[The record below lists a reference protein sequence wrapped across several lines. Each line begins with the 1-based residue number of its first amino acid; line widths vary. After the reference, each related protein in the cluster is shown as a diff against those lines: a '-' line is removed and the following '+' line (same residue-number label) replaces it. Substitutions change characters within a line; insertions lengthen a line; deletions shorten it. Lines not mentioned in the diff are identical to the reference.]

1 MKRELA
7 RARKNVLKG
16 HPHGM
21 TNCPKRGKD
30 AFKSTL
36 SRPKSGLTLKK
47 AQVTRRNGLRYV
59 TDSMPGIRRKRVGR
73 GFTYIGVNGQRIRDR
88 ERIKRIKALVI
99 PPAWTDVWICPNTK
113 GHIQVT
119 ARDSKSRKQYLY
131 HPRYRAIQDETKFGQ
146 MLAFSEILPLIRKR
160 VERDLSLSGLPREK
174 MLATVVRLLEKTLIR
189 VGNDES
195 ARERKS
201 FGLTTLRNRHVEIAG
216 SNLRFEFRGKS
227 GVVHSVAISDLRVA
241 RIVRRC
247 QTLPGE
253 ELLQYLDEEGRRQT
267 VDSGDIN
274 AYLRK
279 ITGEDVSAKDFR
291 TWAGTM
297 LAATALRDLGPSK
310 SQREAKSNIVRAL
323 DQVAKRLGNTRT
335 VCRKYYVHPAVIDA
349 YMKGM
354 VLRGAPASTKHK
366 RKRASTALRQEEK
379 TVLEFLRKC
388 PGC

>member
-7 RARKNVLKG
+7 RARKSVLKRD
-16 HPHGM
+16 PRGM
-21 TNCPKRGKD
+21 TNCPKWGKD
-30 AFKSTL
+30 VSKPAL
-36 SRPKSGLTLKK
+36 SRPKSSLTLKK

-59 TDSMPGIRRKRVGR
+59 TDSKPGIRRKRVGR
-73 GFTYIGVNGQRIRDR
+73 GFTYIGVDGQRIRDR
-88 ERIKRIKALVI
+88 EEIKRIKALVI

-119 ARDSKSRKQYLY
+119 ARDGKSRKQYLY
-131 HPRYRAIQDETKFGQ
+131 HPRYREIRDETKFGQ
-146 MLAFSEILPLIRKR
+146 MLAFSEILPLIRRR
-160 VERDLSLSGLPREK
+160 VERDLSFPGLPREK
-174 MLATVVRLLEKTLIR
+174 VLATVVLLLEKTLIR

-216 SNLRFEFRGKS
+216 WNLRFEFRGKS
-227 GVVHSVAISDLRVA
+227 GVMHSVAISDRRVA

-253 ELLQYLDEEGRRQT
+253 ELFQYLDEKGRRQT

-279 ITGEDVSAKDFR
+279 ITGEDVTAKDFR
-291 TWAGTM
+291 TWAGTV
-297 LAATALRDLGPSK
+297 LAATALRDFGPSK
-310 SQREAKSNIVRAL
+310 SQREAKSNIVRAI

-335 VCRKYYVHPAVIDA
+335 VCRKYYVHPAVIEA
-349 YMKGM
+349 YMKGI
-354 VLRGAPASTKHK
+354 VLSAPPSQGKHK
-366 RKRASTALRQEEK
+366 RICASTALRQEEK
-379 TVLEFLRKC
+379 AVLEFLRNC